1 MKPVKSC
8 RTWILVSL
16 AAGGLVAAPGNA
28 SAWVAVRAGPAFF
41 GAAAVGVAAGAVAG
55 AAVASAAQPV
65 YVAPQPVYVAPPPPP
80 PPPPPP
86 VVGSIVTT
94 LPAGCVS
101 SGGRYQ
107 CGAVWYQPYFG
118 SSGVYYQVVAP

>member
-1 MKPVKSC
+1 MKSRK
-8 RTWILVSL
+8 TWILASL
-16 AAGGLVAAPGNA
+16 AAAGLLAAPGSA

-65 YVAPQPVYVAPPPPP
+65 YVAPQPVYVAPAPPPP
-80 PPPPPP
+80 PPPPPSP
-86 VVGSIVTT
+86 PAVGTIVGA
-94 LPAGCVS
+94 LPPGCVS

-107 CGAVWYQPYFG
+107 CGSVWYQPYFG